1 MPSHSRKPPSD
12 EHGSPRGILARLA
25 ELADFKPPPVEYGR
39 FTITSSVGR
48 GAMSHVFGATDRET
62 GERVALKVAND
73 EKSARIA
80 MRREIRHLSCL
91 DHPAIVSMS
100 MGGTFRGGSMG
111 GQEFIAMEYLEG
123 PSLRDRL
130 AAVGRL
136 DYAAARGIASDIC
149 GALSHI
155 HAAGLVHR
163 DIKPDNVILSTGGT
177 KIIDFGVSE
186 RIRRREGLLAMMR
199 LSFDPGDLGYS
210 APELFGGVAD
220 QRTDVFAVGSLI
232 YRMVG
237 GSTLDTVGYS
247 LSGILDTEPLA
258 RAGVSPAVHYTV
270 SRALSLKKE
279 DRFQS
284 AGELKESMS
293 AW

>member
-25 ELADFKPPPVEYGR
+25 ELADFKPPPVGYGR

-48 GAMSHVFGATDRET
+48 GAMSHVFGAADRET

-73 EKSARIA
+73 EKPARIA

-100 MGGTFRGGSMG
+100 MGGTFRGGSMDG
-111 GQEFIAMEYLEG
+111 REFMAMEYLDG
-123 PSLRDRL
+123 QSLRDRL
-130 AAVGRL
+130 AASGKL
-136 DYAAARGIASDIC
+136 DCAAARGIAGDIC

-155 HAAGLVHR
+155 HSAGLVHR

-186 RIRRREGLLAMMR
+186 RIRRNGLLSLMR
-199 LSFDPGDLGYS
+199 LSFDPGDLSYS
-210 APELFGGVAD
+210 APELFGGTAD
-220 QRTDVFAVGSLI
+220 QRTDIYAVGSLV
-232 YRMVG
+232 YRMIG
-237 GSTLDTVGYS
+237 GESLDSVSYAVSGTLDTGPLVRAGAS
-247 LSGILDTEPLA
+247 KAVLDTI
-258 RAGVSPAVHYTV
+258 

-279 DRFQS
+279 DRFQNV
-284 AGELKESMS
+284 GELEDSLG

>member
-1 MPSHSRKPPSD
+1 MPSHSQKPP
-12 EHGSPRGILARLA
+12 EQPGAPRGLLARLA
-25 ELADFKPPPVEYGR
+25 ELADFKPPPVGYGR

-48 GAMSHVFGATDRET
+48 GAMSHVFGAVDRET
-62 GERVALKVAND
+62 GERTALKVAND
-73 EKSARIA
+73 EKPARIA

-100 MGGTFRGGSMG
+100 IGGTFRGGSMDG
-111 GQEFIAMEYLEG
+111 REFLAMEYLEG
-123 PSLRDRL
+123 QSLSDRL
-130 AAVGRL
+130 AVSGKL
-136 DYAAARGIASDIC
+136 DYTAARGIASEIC
-149 GALSHI
+149 GALSHV

-163 DIKPDNVILSTGGT
+163 DIKPDNVILSPAGT

-186 RIRRREGLLAMMR
+186 RIRRTEGLLAMMR

-237 GSTLDTVGYS
+237 GSTLDTVSYS
-247 LSGILDTEPLA
+247 LSGVLDTGPLD
-258 RAGVSPAVHYTV
+258 RAGASPALRYTV

-279 DRFQS
+279 ERFSS
-284 AGELKESMS
+284 AAELQDSLG